1 VSVHASPLAP
11 LGAGDNGGMNVYVR
25 SVSEK
30 LSRREVATE
39 VFTRR
44 VSKKGPDRLRLAS
57 LSWVTHIT
65 AGPVEDVGKT
75 EVVDL
80 LPAFTE
86 AVLESQRRRALNYRL
101 IHSHY
106 WLSGWVAARLRDEW
120 GVPWFHTAHTLARVK
135 NERAAEGAMLE
146 PDFRIAVEQAVVRN
160 CDRLIASTLAEA
172 DDLVRLYGADA
183 SHVSVVSPGVDL
195 EIFHPRPTAEL
206 QQRLGLAGAR
216 VILFAGRLERL
227 KGAETVLRAFAI
239 LVRNRLAAG
248 PLALVIIGDDSHN
261 GALESRQHAGERRR
275 LQALAWQLGIRRQ
288 VRFLGSVEQRT
299 LAAYLSLADVCVVPS
314 YTESF
319 GLIALEAAACGTPVV
334 AARVGGLPTIVKDGL
349 TGYTLVSH
357 DPALYAER
365 IARLL
370 QDEELRLCF
379 SRRSQMVATQ
389 FTWEETVARLLSEYA
404 RPAVKALE
412 PAVGG

>member
-1 VSVHASPLAP
+1 
-11 LGAGDNGGMNVYVR
+11 MNVYVR
-25 SVSEK
+25 SVSQE
-30 LSRREVATE
+30 LSRRGVPTE

-44 VSKKGPDRLRLAS
+44 VSKKGRDRVRLAS
-57 LSWVTHIT
+57 LSRLTLVS
-65 AGPVEDVGKT
+65 AGPAAEVEKADALN
-75 EVVDL
+75 L
-80 LPAFTE
+80 LPGFTE
-86 AVLESQRRRALNYRL
+86 AMLELQRRRSLNYRL

-146 PDFRIAVEQAVVRN
+146 PDYRIAVEQAVVRN
-160 CDRLIASTLAEA
+160 CDRLIASTLSEA
-172 DDLVRLYGADA
+172 DDLVRLYGAD
-183 SHVSVVSPGVDL
+183 SSRVSVVSPGVDL

-206 QQRLGLAGAR
+206 RQRLGLAGAR
-216 VILFAGRLERL
+216 VIVFAGRLERL
-227 KGAETVLRAFAI
+227 KGVETVLRVFAI
-239 LVRNRLAAG
+239 LVRDRLAAE

-261 GALESRQHAGERRR
+261 GALESKQHAGERRR
-275 LQALAWQLGIRRQ
+275 LQALTGDLGVQRQ
-288 VRFLGSVEQRT
+288 VRFVGSVDQGT
-299 LAAYLSLADVCVVPS
+299 LAAYLSLAEVCVVPS

-349 TGYTLVSH
+349 TGFTLVSH
-357 DPALYAER
+357 DPALYADR

-370 QDEELRLCF
+370 QDEELRRCF

-404 RPAVKALE
+404 RPTVKALE
-412 PAVGG
+412 PAVGD